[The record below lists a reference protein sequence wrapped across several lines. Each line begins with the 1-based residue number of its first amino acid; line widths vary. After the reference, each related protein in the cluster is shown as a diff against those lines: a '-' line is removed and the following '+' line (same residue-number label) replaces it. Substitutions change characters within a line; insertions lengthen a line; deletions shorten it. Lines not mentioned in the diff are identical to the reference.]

1 MTPASP
7 EVARQVPFGPGWHH
21 FGSGFNEPNGDHLC
35 MSRRVTCVAGKGRLP
50 PVAGHMTPAEQ
61 EVEPGHVSPTE
72 PEVGAGHLTPA
83 EPEVARTAPSWIPAR
98 AILARGL
105 MSLMETTCIG
115 LGGSRVWQGRVTCPL
130 GRVT

>member
-50 PVAGHMTPAEQ
+50 PVAGHMTPADRKW
-61 EVEPGHVSPTE
+61 S
-72 PEVGAGHLTPA
+72 
-83 EPEVARTAPSWIPAR
+83 RD
-98 AILARGL
+98 
-105 MSLMETTCIG
+105 TCLPQNRKWG
-115 LGGSRVWQGRVTCPL
+115 QVT
-130 GRVT
+130 